1 MPNSQGVVC
10 SQEETSF
17 RPAASKT
24 TGLYGS
30 LLEVIPQPAAFLN
43 TDGAIVAVNRAF
55 GELLGLGTGDPIGA
69 RFSDCL
75 SLESRRRCRPALKAA
90 FNGTPA
96 EISGKLVSASGADL
110 GHKAV
115 CTPILLQ
122 EEGPT
127 VVLLQLDGAAEE
139 PESLEPESLEPESL
153 GPENLGI
160 DDLLTRFPDD
170 VLIFGALEE
179 PASILAR
186 LEDAA
191 GGSIDLA
198 ELEVMLENCLN
209 GDVQT
214 LYAGLTAQKAHCE
227 PGSAAKITEIR
238 LVPLAEPSDR
248 GRPGVMAI
256 VRSNVDSPH
265 EVEEYRR
272 LAYQDALTGL
282 SNRRAFLT
290 FLQEHLARLV
300 ENPLGGLAVFY
311 FDLDEFKKVNDLG
324 GHDAGDEML
333 VRVAFALQ
341 RCFCDTGCVGRIGGD
356 EFAGMCLL
364 PDESHALDHAE
375 RVLDALSRIRLEVSN
390 RIFTIGSS
398 IGISFLTAQAADKT
412 IDPSVLLR
420 LADAA
425 CLRGKR
431 VGGRTVHLHKAE
443 ADDFRLDDA
452 VPAQVLEPADIRT
465 NDFALY
471 SMPIRFLQ
479 EDRPCG
485 EEILLRLRGEQASGY
500 SPKVLISAAERSGFV
515 AQIEGWTLDKV
526 LDAAASRDGKT
537 ILTVNVSA
545 ESAGNPDFRD
555 LLQKRLRDDPLMAS
569 RICLEVAERDFLREP
584 TTIESFFQF
593 LIDLGCQTA
602 IDDFAGHWPV
612 LARLTD
618 LRVDWIKLDSSLTQL
633 VTRDRSKALVLKGLT
648 DAAHDLGIKVIAK
661 HVETE
666 REMALLRALGIE
678 AAQGYFF
685 GKPKPW
691 A

>member
-1 MPNSQGVVC
+1 M
-10 SQEETSF
+10 
-17 RPAASKT
+17 
-24 TGLYGS
+24 
-30 LLEVIPQPAAFLN
+30 IPQPAAFL
-43 TDGAIVAVNRAF
+43 DSSGAIVAENKAF
-55 GELLGLGTGDPIGA
+55 GSFLGLGIGA
-69 RFSDCL
+69 SVGKRFSDFL
-75 SLESRRRCRPALKAA
+75 SRETRRRCRPVLKAA
-90 FNGTPA
+90 FNGTPS
-96 EISGKLVSASGADL
+96 EIIGKLVSATGADL
-110 GHKAV
+110 GGKAV
-115 CTPILLQ
+115 CTPIVLQ
-122 EEGPT
+122 EEASA
-127 VVLLQLDGAAEE
+127 VVLFQFERSAEE
-139 PESLEPESLEPESL
+139 PERLR
-153 GPENLGI
+153 I

-170 VLIFGALEE
+170 VLIFSALDGA
-179 PASILAR
+179 ASIRAR
-186 LEDAA
+186 LEEAA
-191 GGSIDLA
+191 GGSIDPA
-198 ELEVMLENCLN
+198 ELDVLLENCLN

-214 LYAGLTAQKAHCE
+214 LYTGLSGQKAPCE
-227 PGSAAKITEIR
+227 PGSSTKITEIR
-238 LVPLAEPSDR
+238 LVPLAEPSDHD
-248 GRPGVMAI
+248 RPGVMAI
-256 VRSNVDSPH
+256 VRGNVDCPH

-290 FLQEHLARLV
+290 FLQEHLVRL
-300 ENPLGGLAVFY
+300 EESPLGGLAVFY

-364 PDESHALDHAE
+364 PDEAHALDHAE

-398 IGISFLTAQAADKT
+398 IGISFLTSQDADRN
-412 IDPSVLLR
+412 IDPSALLR

-431 VGGRTVHLHKAE
+431 VGGQTIHLHKAD
-443 ADDFRLDDA
+443 AGDLLLDSA
-452 VPAQVLEPADIRT
+452 VQTKIFEPNDIRA
-465 NDFALY
+465 NDLELY

-479 EDRPCG
+479 EDRLCG
-485 EEILLRLRGEQASGY
+485 DEILLRLRGELATGL
-500 SPKVLISAAERSGFV
+500 SPRVLISAAERSGYV

-526 LDAAASRDGKT
+526 LDAAAARGTKT

-555 LLQKRLRDDPLMAS
+555 ILEKRLRDNPLLAS
-569 RICLEVAERDFLREP
+569 RICLEIAEKDFLREP
-584 TTIESFFQF
+584 TTIENFFRF

-618 LRVDWIKLDSSLTQL
+618 LRVDWIKLDAGLTQQ
-633 VTRDRSKALVLKGLT
+633 VTRDRGKALVLKGLT

-685 GKPKPW
+685 GKPAPW
-691 A
+691 G

>member
-1 MPNSQGVVC
+1 M
-10 SQEETSF
+10 
-17 RPAASKT
+17 
-24 TGLYGS
+24 
-30 LLEVIPQPAAFLN
+30 IPQPAAFLN
-43 TDGAIVAVNRAF
+43 TDGAVVAVNRAF
-55 GELLGLGTGDPIGA
+55 GDLLGLGTGDPIGT

-75 SLESRRRCRPALKAA
+75 SRETRRRCRPALKAA

-110 GHKAV
+110 GSRAV
-115 CTPILLQ
+115 CTPIPLQ
-122 EEGPT
+122 EEASA
-127 VVLLQLDGAAEE
+127 VVLLQFDGVAEE
-139 PESLEPESLEPESL
+139 PES
-153 GPENLGI
+153 LGI

-179 PASILAR
+179 PASILAP

-214 LYAGLTAQKAHCE
+214 LYAGLSARKAHCE

-248 GRPGVMAI
+248 DRPGVMAI

-290 FLQEHLARLV
+290 FLQEHLARLE

-364 PDESHALDHAE
+364 PDEGHALDHAE

-398 IGISFLTAQAADKT
+398 IGISFLTSQVADKP
-412 IDPSVLLR
+412 IDPSALLR

-431 VGGRTVHLHKAE
+431 VGGRTVHLHKAD

-452 VPAQVLEPADIRT
+452 VPAQVLEPDDIRA

-526 LDAAASRDGKT
+526 LDAAAARDGKT
-537 ILTVNVSA
+537 VLTVNVSA

-555 LLQKRLRDDPLMAS
+555 LLQKRLCNDPLMAS

-685 GKPKPW
+685 GKPAPW

>member
-1 MPNSQGVVC
+1 VPNSQGVVC
-10 SQEETSF
+10 SQEGSSF
-17 RPAASKT
+17 RPAANKA

-30 LLEVIPQPAAFLN
+30 LLEVIPQPAAFLDN
-43 TDGAIVAVNRAF
+43 SGAVVAVNKAF
-55 GELLGLGTGDPIGA
+55 GSFLGLGTGDPIGT
-69 RFSDCL
+69 RFSDFL
-75 SLESRRRCRPALKAA
+75 SRESRRRCRPALKAA
-90 FNGTPA
+90 FNGTPS
-96 EISGKLVSASGADL
+96 EISGKLVSASGVDL
-110 GHKAV
+110 GDKVV

-122 EEGPT
+122 EEASA
-127 VVLLQLDGAAEE
+127 VVLFQFDGSPEKAESPR
-139 PESLEPESLEPESL
+139 PENLE
-153 GPENLGI
+153 PENLGI

-170 VLIFGALEE
+170 VLIFGALDE
-179 PASILAR
+179 AVSIRAR

-191 GGSIDLA
+191 GGSIDPA
-198 ELEVMLENCLN
+198 ELDVMLENCLN

-214 LYAGLTAQKAHCE
+214 LYTGLNGQKAHCE
-227 PGSAAKITEIR
+227 PRSAAKIAEIR
-238 LVPLAEPSDR
+238 LVPLAEPSNRD
-248 GRPGVMAI
+248 RPGVMAI

-265 EVEEYRR
+265 EMEEYRR

-290 FLQEHLARLV
+290 FLQEHLARLN
-300 ENPLGGLAVFY
+300 ETPLGGLAVFY

-333 VRVAFALQ
+333 LRVATALQ
-341 RCFCDTGCVGRIGGD
+341 RCFCDIGCVGRIGGD

-364 PDESHALDHAE
+364 PDEGHALNQAE

-398 IGISFLTAQAADKT
+398 IGISFLTSEAADRN
-412 IDPSVLLR
+412 IDPSALLR

-443 ADDFRLDDA
+443 AGDFLLDSA
-452 VPAQVLEPADIRT
+452 VPAKVLEPDDIRA
-465 NDFALY
+465 NDFELY

-485 EEILLRLRGEQASGY
+485 DEILLRLRGEQAAGY
-500 SPKVLISAAERSGFV
+500 SPRVLISAAERSGFV

-526 LDAAASRDGKT
+526 LDAGAARDGKT

-545 ESAGNPDFRD
+545 ESAGNQDFRE
-555 LLQKRLRDDPLMAS
+555 LLQKRLHGNPLLAS
-569 RICLEVAERDFLREP
+569 RICLEVAEKDFLREP
-584 TTIESFFQF
+584 SAIESFFRF

-602 IDDFAGHWPV
+602 INDFAGHWPV

-618 LRVDWIKLDSSLTQL
+618 LRVDWIKLDSSLTQQ
-633 VTRDRSKALVLKGLT
+633 VTRDRSKAMVLKGLT

-685 GKPKPW
+685 GKPVPW

>member
-1 MPNSQGVVC
+1 MPNIQGVVC

-17 RPAASKT
+17 QAAANKA

-30 LLEVIPQPAAFLN
+30 LLEVIPQSAAFL
-43 TDGAIVAVNRAF
+43 DGSGAIIAVNKAF
-55 GELLGLGTGDPIGA
+55 GSFLGLGNDAPVGK
-69 RFSDCL
+69 RFSDFL
-75 SLESRRRCRPALKAA
+75 SRETRRRCRPALKAA
-90 FNGTPA
+90 FNGTPS
-96 EISGKLVSASGADL
+96 EIIGKLVSATGADL
-110 GHKAV
+110 GDKAV
-115 CTPILLQ
+115 CTPIILQ
-122 EEGPT
+122 EDASA
-127 VVLLQLDGAAEE
+127 VVLFQFERFPEE
-139 PESLEPESLEPESL
+139 SERLR
-153 GPENLGI
+153 I

-170 VLIFGALEE
+170 VLIFGALDET
-179 PASILAR
+179 ASIRAR
-186 LEDAA
+186 LEEAA
-191 GGSIDLA
+191 GGSIDPA
-198 ELEVMLENCLN
+198 ELDILLDNCRN
-209 GDVQT
+209 GDAQT
-214 LYAGLTAQKAHCE
+214 LYTGLSGRKAPCE
-227 PGSAAKITEIR
+227 PGSGTKITEIR
-238 LVPLAEPSDR
+238 LVPLAEPSEHDR
-248 GRPGVMAI
+248 SGVMAI
-256 VRSNVDSPH
+256 VRGNVDSPH

-290 FLQEHLARLV
+290 FLQEHLARLD

-398 IGISFLTAQAADKT
+398 IGISFLTSEDADRN
-412 IDPSVLLR
+412 IDPSALLR
-420 LADAA
+420 LADTA

-431 VGGRTVHLHKAE
+431 VGGRTIHLHKAE
-443 ADDFRLDDA
+443 AGDLLLDSAAQTKVFEPDDVRA
-452 VPAQVLEPADIRT
+452 
-465 NDFALY
+465 NDFELY

-485 EEILLRLRGEQASGY
+485 DEILLRLKGELASGL
-500 SPKVLISAAERSGFV
+500 SPRVLISAAERSGYV

-526 LDAAASRDGKT
+526 LDAAAARGTKT

-555 LLQKRLRDDPLMAS
+555 ILQKRLRDNPLLAS
-569 RICLEVAERDFLREP
+569 RICLEIAEKDFLREP
-584 TTIESFFQF
+584 TTIENFFRF

-618 LRVDWIKLDSSLTQL
+618 LRVDWIKLDSSLTQQ
-633 VTRDRSKALVLKGLT
+633 VTRDRGKALVLKGLT

-666 REMALLRALGIE
+666 REMTLLRALGIE

-685 GKPKPW
+685 GKPVPW

>member
-1 MPNSQGVVC
+1 MPNIQGVVC

-17 RPAASKT
+17 RAAANKA

-30 LLEVIPQPAAFLN
+30 LLEVIPQPAAFL
-43 TDGAIVAVNRAF
+43 DSSGAIVAVNKAF
-55 GELLGLGTGDPIGA
+55 GSFLGLGNDAPVGN
-69 RFSDCL
+69 RFSDFL
-75 SLESRRRCRPALKAA
+75 SRETRRRCRPALKAA
-90 FNGTPA
+90 FNGTPS
-96 EISGKLVSASGADL
+96 EVFGKLVSATGADL
-110 GHKAV
+110 GGKAV
-115 CTPILLQ
+115 CTPIILQ
-122 EEGPT
+122 EDASA
-127 VVLLQLDGAAEE
+127 VVLFQFEKSPEE
-139 PESLEPESLEPESL
+139 PERLR
-153 GPENLGI
+153 I

-170 VLIFGALEE
+170 VLIFGALDE
-179 PASILAR
+179 AVSIRAR
-186 LEDAA
+186 LEEAA
-191 GGSIDLA
+191 GGSIDPA
-198 ELEVMLENCLN
+198 ELDVLLENCRN

-214 LYAGLTAQKAHCE
+214 LYTGLSGQKAPCE
-227 PGSAAKITEIR
+227 PGSATKITEVR
-238 LVPLAEPSDR
+238 LVPLAEPSDHD
-248 GRPGVMAI
+248 RPGVMAI
-256 VRSNVDSPH
+256 VRGNVDSPH

-290 FLQEHLARLV
+290 FLREHLARLD

-364 PDESHALDHAE
+364 PDEGHALDHAE

-398 IGISFLTAQAADKT
+398 IGISFLTSEDADRN
-412 IDPSVLLR
+412 IDPSALLR

-431 VGGRTVHLHKAE
+431 VGGRTIHLHKAE
-443 ADDFRLDDA
+443 AGDLLLDSA
-452 VPAQVLEPADIRT
+452 VQTKVFEPDDIRA
-465 NDFALY
+465 NDFELY

-485 EEILLRLRGEQASGY
+485 DEILLRLKGELASGL
-500 SPKVLISAAERSGFV
+500 SPKVLISAAERSGYV

-526 LDAAASRDGKT
+526 LDAAAARGTKT

-555 LLQKRLRDDPLMAS
+555 ILQKRLRDNPLLAS
-569 RICLEVAERDFLREP
+569 RICLEIAEKDFLREP
-584 TTIESFFQF
+584 TTIENFFRF

-618 LRVDWIKLDSSLTQL
+618 LRVDWIKLDSSLTQQ
-633 VTRDRSKALVLKGLT
+633 VTRDRGKALVLKGLT

-685 GKPKPW
+685 GKPVPW

>member
-1 MPNSQGVVC
+1 MPNSQGLVC
-10 SQEETSF
+10 SQEKSSF
-17 RPAASKT
+17 RQAASKT

-30 LLEVIPQPAAFLN
+30 LLEVIPQPAAFLDN
-43 TDGAIVAVNRAF
+43 NGAVVAVNKAL
-55 GELLGLGTGDPIGA
+55 GEFLGLGTGDPIGT
-69 RFSDCL
+69 RFSDFL
-75 SLESRRRCRPALKAA
+75 SPESRRRCQPALKAA
-90 FNGTPA
+90 FNGTPS
-96 EISGKLVSASGADL
+96 EISGKLVSALGNDL
-110 GHKAV
+110 GGKAV

-122 EEGPT
+122 EET
-127 VVLLQLDGAAEE
+127 SAFVLFQFDGAAAE
-139 PESLEPESLEPESL
+139 PQSLR
-153 GPENLGI
+153 I

-170 VLIFGALEE
+170 VLIFGALDE
-179 PASILAR
+179 PGSIHTR

-198 ELEVMLENCLN
+198 ELDVMLGNCRH

-214 LYAGLTAQKAHCE
+214 LYAGLKTQKAHCE

-238 LVPLAEPSDR
+238 LVPLAEPSEHD
-248 GRPGVMAI
+248 RPGVMAI
-256 VRSNVDSPH
+256 VRRNVDSPH

-290 FLQEHLARLV
+290 FLQEHLARL
-300 ENPLGGLAVFY
+300 EANSLGGLAVFY

-333 VRVAFALQ
+333 LRVATALQ
-341 RCFCDTGCVGRIGGD
+341 HCFCDTGCVGRIGGD

-364 PDESHALDHAE
+364 PDEGHALDQAE

-398 IGISFLTAQAADKT
+398 IGISFLTPEAAGKN
-412 IDPSVLLR
+412 IDPSALLR

-431 VGGRTVHLHKAE
+431 VGGRTVHLHKVE
-443 ADDFRLDDA
+443 AGDFLLDN
-452 VPAQVLEPADIRT
+452 VIPVKMPEPDDIRA

-485 EEILLRLRGEQASGY
+485 DEILLRLRGEQASGC
-500 SPKVLISAAERSGFV
+500 SPRVLIAAAERSGFV

-526 LDAAASRDGKT
+526 LDAAAARDAKT

-545 ESAGNPDFRD
+545 ESAGNSDFRD
-555 LLQKRLRDDPLMAS
+555 ILQKRLRCDPLVAS

-593 LIDLGCQTA
+593 LMDLGCQTA

-618 LRVDWIKLDSSLTQL
+618 LRVDWIKLDASLTQL

-666 REMALLRALGIE
+666 REMTLLRALGIE

-685 GKPKPW
+685 GKPVPW
-691 A
+691 I